1 MAGLKRGGVVTCAVT
16 EVTEGGLEVMVNGVI
31 PGFIRRAELSRDR
44 SEQRPD
50 RFAVGEKVDAK
61 ISTIDRAARRLT
73 LSIKSKEEEEEK
85 QAMADYG
92 SSDSG
97 ASLGEILGAALAK
110 KAKKGPAASAE
121 SDDAA

>member
-1 MAGLKRGGVVTCAVT
+1 VT
-16 EVTEGGLEVMVNGVI
+16 VNGVI
-31 PGFIRRAELSRDR
+31 QGFIRRGELSRDR

-73 LSIKSKEEEEEK
+73 LSIKAKEEEEEK

-110 KAKKGPAASAE
+110 KAKKGAATEE
-121 SDDAA
+121 SDAD